1 MTTAAS
7 PEQIAGS
14 TTTTSN
20 GGLFGDSSING
31 ISNLI
36 SEDVLT
42 AQTAATNAAASEA
55 SAATSYDNFDDRYLG
70 QKSSDPTTDND
81 GDALLTGALYFDTTN
96 NVMKVYNGSAW
107 QRTTPTSSDQTN
119 INTLSQAD
127 VIADMALLATAD
139 IINDMNIL
147 ASADTVADMAILGTA
162 DVVADMNTLGTAD
175 VVADMNT
182 LGTADVVA
190 DMNT

>member
-7 PEQIAGS
+7 PGQITGS
-14 TTTTSN
+14 TDTTSN
-20 GGLFGDSSING
+20 AGFYGDSTING

-36 SEDVLT
+36 ADDVVA
-42 AQTAATNAAASEA
+42 AQTAATNAAASA
-55 SAATSYDNFDDRYLG
+55 TSAATSYDNFDDRYLG
-70 QKSSDPTTDND
+70 QKSTDPTLDND

-96 NVMKVYNGSAW
+96 NVMKVYSGSAW

-119 INTLSQAD
+119 INTLSQAA
-127 VIADMALLATAD
+127 VITDMDLLGTSD

-182 LGTADVVA
+182 LGTAD
-190 DMNT
+190 